1 MPVSAANPPG
11 FCIAVPVGDWHPG
24 LAATLRSLKLQNAI
38 VHVSLCDASGG
49 PRVSRDADASGIKFA
64 YRRHG
69 ADNGQAAAIAEAWR
83 EAPGDIVS
91 WLNAD
96 DVLMPGALAEAAA
109 AFAADPD
116 LDVFCGH
123 STVIDARGAT
133 TGLHPAVR
141 PPGDLLL
148 RSCIISQPSCF
159 VRRRA
164 VEAVGGLD
172 DSLHYTMDWDLWT
185 RLYRAGA
192 RFRMT
197 ETVLSAV
204 LLNAG
209 TKTASMPPQR
219 LAEIWRIVR
228 PAAGRFAALKS
239 QAGFLMHHVANYTP
253 LRGVVRALR
262 IHASGG
268 PGRIRSEATLPV
280 INLTSKPAQTL
291 TVRFRG
297 SDAALGEA
305 APEGMDFT
313 AGAQTVLV
321 LLAPVAPGDTV
332 RLRLKAPDRARL
344 ALLEARLTA

>member
-1 MPVSAANPPG
+1 MPVFAASPPD

-38 VHVSLCDASGG
+38 VHASLCDASGD

-109 AFAADPD
+109 AFAADPE
-116 LDVFCGH
+116 LDVFYGH
-123 STVIDARGAT
+123 STVVDPAGAT

-164 VEAVGGLD
+164 VEAIGGLD

-192 RFRMT
+192 KFRMT

-228 PAAGRFAALKS
+228 PTAGRFAALKS

-253 LRGVVRALR
+253 LRGVVRAWR
-262 IHASGG
+262 IHASDG
-268 PGRIRSEATLPV
+268 PGRIRGEAALPV
-280 INLTSKPAQTL
+280 INLASRPAQTL

-297 SDAALGEA
+297 PDATLGEA
-305 APEGMDFT
+305 APEGMGFA
-313 AGAQTVLV
+313 AGAETIFTL
-321 LLAPVAPGDTV
+321 PGEIGPGETV
-332 RLRLKAPDRARL
+332 RLRVKAPDDARL
-344 ALLEARLTA
+344 VLAGAQLS